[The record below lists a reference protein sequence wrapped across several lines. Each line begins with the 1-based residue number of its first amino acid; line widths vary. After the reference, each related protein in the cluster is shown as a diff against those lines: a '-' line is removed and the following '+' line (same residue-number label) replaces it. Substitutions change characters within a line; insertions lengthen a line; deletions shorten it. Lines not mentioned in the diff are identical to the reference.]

1 MILPAPP
8 LLYHLP
14 MASLC
19 LPMTSKNQQMNQIL
33 VPISPKKKILLR
45 KNRLKSPPKIIK
57 TIQIQM
63 RTIRTTIQIKNWKM
77 MIHMNMTILVK
88 TSKKKMA
95 TVPGKRT
102 GEKQRTTT
110 AAIMTPVT
118 VASLCIQLC
127 QPSWDNRNEC
137 SLYF

>member
-1 MILPAPP
+1 
-8 LLYHLP
+8 

-77 MIHMNMTILVK
+77 MIHEDKQEKNGNSTREKNRRETKDNNSHNNDTSNSSESLHSALSTIL
-88 TSKKKMA
+88 
-95 TVPGKRT
+95 G
-102 GEKQRTTT
+102 
-110 AAIMTPVT
+110 
-118 VASLCIQLC
+118 
-127 QPSWDNRNEC
+127 
-137 SLYF
+137 